1 MSDTNTEAF
10 AKCATGNKRKELAE
24 RFTQYLKSR
33 NTKDNA
39 YVVNLNGAWG
49 TGKTYFVTEWK
60 KLVEE
65 QGHIAIKIDAWESD
79 YLNDPLAILIAELLE
94 QIKSNIKDH
103 NTKFLDVE
111 RNVASAILNIGKGVL
126 PIGSK
131 ILGKHLLGEAATNE
145 VIDLIA
151 KATDSVANHKKV
163 ENDLN
168 MGDLGLE
175 VANHHKRHKQFT
187 KDFKKQARE
196 LVDFALEDNPNKQ
209 VFIFI
214 DELDRCRPTYA
225 IEMLETVKHLFD
237 IPNFIFV
244 LSTDTSQLQHSI
256 KAVYGHD
263 FDSHEYLSRFFE
275 QRLTLPELDYFEFL
289 TAEKM
294 FKNDSFK
301 PLPTLPAIENAEQ
314 LRAAVALICEQNK
327 HHLSLRRVKQICVQ
341 LEVAIASKE
350 LRENAYPILTLIGL
364 VFGNALYGGWPKPE
378 LPEERAGLALHRVE
392 KDEQIPIKFNSYN
405 VYQLHSKNPQQARRI
420 GVKTTDV
427 IENCSEAISQ
437 LIKKQSISDYNF
449 GDEYLYCD
457 FTHAH
462 FMLLSIKPTQ
472 LKERLIQLYDKYS
485 ENVVFNSLELL
496 KIIENLDIQIDIA
509 EE

>member
-1 MSDTNTEAF
+1 MSDTDTQAF
-10 AKCATGNKRKELAE
+10 ANCATGNKRKELAE

-60 KLVEE
+60 KLVEDK
-65 QGHIAIKIDAWESD
+65 GHIAIKIDAWESD
-79 YLNDPLAILIAELLE
+79 YLNDPLAIIIAELLE
-94 QIKSNIKDH
+94 QIKSNIKNHDARFR
-103 NTKFLDVE
+103 NAE
-111 RNVASAILNIGKGVL
+111 RNVASAIFNMGKNML

-131 ILGKHLLGEAATNE
+131 IVGKHLLGEAATNE
-145 VIDLIA
+145 ILDLIA
-151 KATDSVANHKKV
+151 AATGSVANHSAVKD
-163 ENDLN
+163 DLN

-175 VANHHKRHKQFT
+175 VASQHKRHKQFT
-187 KDFKKQARE
+187 QDFKKQARE

-275 QRLTLPELDYFEFL
+275 QRFTLPELDYFEFL
-289 TAEKM
+289 TAEKI
-294 FKNDSFK
+294 FQSEGFK
-301 PLPTLPAIENAEQ
+301 PLPTLPAINSAEE

-341 LEVAIASKE
+341 LEMVLDSKE

-364 VFGNALYGGWPKPE
+364 VFGNSLYGGLPKQE
-378 LPEERAGLALHRVE
+378 LPLHRALLAL
-392 KDEQIPIKFNSYN
+392 KDSSHPVRIFYTVK
-405 VYQLHSKNPQQARRI
+405 VLKPQQNGPYVNLETIINNCLTAINELVHQRVSEKVFGQTGIIYTPQIEPAEHLFQNFPVSFMVRRKELSELYKPNQFI
-420 GVKTTDV
+420 TDT
-427 IENCSEAISQ
+427 E
-437 LIKKQSISDYNF
+437 K
-449 GDEYLYCD
+449 
-457 FTHAH
+457 
-462 FMLLSIKPTQ
+462 LLQ
-472 LKERLIQLYDKYS
+472 
-485 ENVVFNSLELL
+485 
-496 KIIENLDIQIDIA
+496 IIENLDIQIDIA

>member
-1 MSDTNTEAF
+1 MSDTDTEAF
-10 AKCATGNKRKELAE
+10 TKCATGNKRKELAE

-33 NTKDNA
+33 DTKDNA

-60 KLVEE
+60 KLVEK

-79 YLNDPLAILIAELLE
+79 YLNDPLAIIIAELLE
-94 QIKSNIKDH
+94 QIKLKINKDH
-103 NTKFLDVE
+103 NPKFRNAE
-111 RNVASAILNIGKGVL
+111 RNVASAIFNMGKSML

-131 ILGKHLLGEAATNE
+131 VISEHLLGKAATSE
-145 VIDLIA
+145 ILDLIA
-151 KATDSVANHKKV
+151 AATGSVTNHSAVKD
-163 ENDLN
+163 DLN

-175 VANHHKRHKQFT
+175 VASQHKRHKQFIQ
-187 KDFKKQARE
+187 DFRKQARE

-237 IPNFIFV
+237 IPDFIFV

-275 QRLTLPELDYFEFL
+275 QRFTLPELDYFEFL
-289 TAEKM
+289 TAEKI
-294 FKNDSFK
+294 FETEDFK
-301 PLPTLPAIENAEQ
+301 PLPTLPAINSAEE

-327 HHLSLRRVKQICVQ
+327 YHLSLRRVKQICVQ

-364 VFGNALYGGWPKPE
+364 VFGNALYGGWSNPKTAYA
-378 LPEERAGLALHRVE
+378 RAGLALRHTE
-392 KDEQIPIKFNSYN
+392 KHELIEMHFNTVN
-405 VYQLHSKNPQQARRI
+405 VYNLCSSDGQPKRNVNAEVI
-420 GVKTTDV
+420 
-427 IENCSEAISQ
+427 IENCSKAIGQMLKSP
-437 LIKKQSISDYNF
+437 SISGFNF
-449 GDEYLYCD
+449 GDESLRCD
-457 FTHAH
+457 FANPH
-462 FMLLSIKPTQ
+462 FNLLSLSPKQ
-472 LKERLIQLYDKYS
+472 LNKDFISICTPFKNKVIAS
-485 ENVVFNSLELL
+485 KSKLL
-496 KIIENLDIQIDIA
+496 KIIENLDIQVDVI
-509 EE
+509 EK

>member
-1 MSDTNTEAF
+1 MSDQDTQAF
-10 AKCATGNKRKELAE
+10 AKCATGIKRKQLAE

-79 YLNDPLAILIAELLE
+79 YLNDPLAIIIAELLE

-103 NTKFLDVE
+103 NPKFRNAE
-111 RNVASAILNIGKGVL
+111 RNVASAIFNMGKSML

-131 ILGKHLLGEAATNE
+131 IVGKHLLGEAATNE
-145 VIDLIA
+145 ILDLIA
-151 KATDSVANHKKV
+151 AATGSATNHKALKD
-163 ENDLN
+163 DLN
-168 MGDLGLE
+168 IGDLGLE
-175 VANHHKRHKQFT
+175 VASQHKRHKQFT
-187 KDFKKQARE
+187 QDFKKQARE

-209 VFIFI
+209 VFVFI

-237 IPNFIFV
+237 IPDFIFV

-275 QRLTLPELDYFEFL
+275 QRFTLPELDYFEFL
-289 TAEKM
+289 TAEKI
-294 FKNDSFK
+294 FQPEGFK
-301 PLPTLPAIENAEQ
+301 PLPTLPAINSAEE

-327 HHLSLRRVKQICVQ
+327 HHLSLRRVKQICAQ
-341 LEVAIASKE
+341 LEIVLDSKE
-350 LRENAYPILTLIGL
+350 LRESTYPILTLIGL
-364 VFGNALYGGWPKPE
+364 VFGNTLYSGKLKLESALDN
-378 LPEERAGLALHRVE
+378 AQLALKHRPVD
-392 KDEQIPIKFNSYN
+392 KKADIIFNSFP
-405 VYQLHSKNPQQARRI
+405 VYTLQDYKSTSTKPKVVNSEEI
-420 GVKTTDV
+420 
-427 IENCSEAISQ
+427 IENCFKGVQQ
-437 LIKKQSISDYNF
+437 LISRQGISTFSF
-449 GDEYLYCD
+449 GDESN
-457 FTHAH
+457 H
-462 FMLLSIKPTQ
+462 IKFQ
-472 LKERLIQLYDKYS
+472 QDYFKS
-485 ENVVFNSLELL
+485 L
-496 KIIENLDIQIDIA
+496 KITPSELYNRLMSLQPKGENEIIGDQGLLLRIIDGFNIPLEIET
-509 EE
+509 